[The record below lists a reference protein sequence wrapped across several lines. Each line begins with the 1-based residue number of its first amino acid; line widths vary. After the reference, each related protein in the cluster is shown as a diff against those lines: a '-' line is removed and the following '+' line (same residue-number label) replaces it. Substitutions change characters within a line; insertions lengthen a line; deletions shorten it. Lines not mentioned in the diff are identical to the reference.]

1 MSGSYVAPSIRR
13 LSAGRGTRRGSDMS
27 GNLRISTFNGAL
39 LAAYFIP
46 AWTITAFKIV
56 VSPIH
61 GLYERPNISLGLFVS
76 DHLQLSGL
84 ATVRVAWLLA
94 LGRMTVVAFLA
105 VFLVFITRASI
116 RKAGGCNEALGMA
129 LAIGSVMSFAGVVMA
144 SQAGETAALRL
155 HAAELLMMLGTVIVM
170 LIERPAQPQA
180 GNSPAALTL
189 QQTC

>member
-1 MSGSYVAPSIRR
+1 
-13 LSAGRGTRRGSDMS
+13 MS
-27 GNLRISTFNGAL
+27 GNRRISTFNGAL

-46 AWTITAFKIV
+46 AWTIAAFRIV

-61 GLYERPNISLGLFVS
+61 GLYERPNISLALFVS
-76 DHLQLSGL
+76 DHLQLGGL

-105 VFLVFITRASI
+105 AFLVFITRASI
-116 RKAGGCNEALGMA
+116 RKAGGCNEALAVA

-144 SQAGETAALRL
+144 SQAGEMGALRL

-170 LIERPAQPQA
+170 LIEQPAQPITGAAPA
-180 GNSPAALTL
+180 GLTL
-189 QQTC
+189 RQT

>member
-1 MSGSYVAPSIRR
+1 
-13 LSAGRGTRRGSDMS
+13 
-27 GNLRISTFNGAL
+27 
-39 LAAYFIP
+39 
-46 AWTITAFKIV
+46 
-56 VSPIH
+56 
-61 GLYERPNISLGLFVS
+61 
-76 DHLQLSGL
+76 
-84 ATVRVAWLLA
+84 
-94 LGRMTVVAFLA
+94 MTVVAFLA

-170 LIERPAQPQA
+170 LIERPTQPQA
-180 GNSPAALTL
+180 GNSPAGLTL

>member
-1 MSGSYVAPSIRR
+1 
-13 LSAGRGTRRGSDMS
+13 MS

-46 AWTITAFKIV
+46 AWAITAFKIV

-94 LGRMTVVAFLA
+94 LGRMKVVAFLA
-105 VFLVFITRASI
+105 MFLVFITRASL
-116 RKAGGCNEALGMA
+116 RKAGGCNEALGIA

-170 LIERPAQPQA
+170 LIERPAPPIA
-180 GNSPAALTL
+180 GAAPAGLSL